1 MQGSQI
7 IQLFKELS
15 NITYREIMAIYTET
29 QKKRCEI
36 EFDEN
41 GDAGNCFCETTTMI
55 YRDDVFLSQSHHR
68 DVIEFEKMQEMVA
81 KAVKAKPVDI
91 AI

>member
-1 MQGSQI
+1 
-7 IQLFKELS
+7 
-15 NITYREIMAIYTET
+15 MAIYTEK

-36 EFDEN
+36 ELDEN

-55 YRDDVFLSQSHHR
+55 FRDDVFLSESHHR
-68 DVIEFEKMQEMVA
+68 EVMEFDKMQDMVS

-91 AI
+91 QI